1 MKKTIFNVEFEMH
14 RAHLKAYNILTVED
28 VLNNANSLFKCSM
41 EDIRLIDSSEVT
53 KTDIKHNNKHRATT
67 LPIWNY
73 IKESFDIKEF
83 LQIDTPLER
92 IKRVAYSYDY
102 YKFKEECVALIRKAH
117 LNSIP
122 ISHDEMEDCLN
133 TYVDSLEILP
143 QKPYEKNYIDIDVID
158 KKDKTEKFR
167 LLKNG
172 DIIKPVNIIS
182 VKEMSDFQLLNCLDE
197 FAIKK
202 EDFQKHIVAYD
213 ELVRRGLKKP
223 LPF

>member
-1 MKKTIFNVEFEMH
+1 MTQ
-14 RAHLKAYNILTVED
+14 
-28 VLNNANSLFKCSM
+28 
-41 EDIRLIDSSEVT
+41 
-53 KTDIKHNNKHRATT
+53 TDIQHNNKHRAATK
-67 LPIWNY
+67 PIWNH
-73 IKESFDIKEF
+73 IKENFNIKEF

-92 IKRVAYSYDY
+92 IKRVAYTYDY
-102 YKFKEECVALIRKAH
+102 YKFKDECIALIRKAH
-117 LNSIP
+117 LNSIL
-122 ISHDEMEDCLN
+122 ISQDELEDCLN
-133 TYVDSLEILP
+133 TYVDSLKISHKEG
-143 QKPYEKNYIDIDVID
+143 Y
-158 KKDKTEKFR
+158 KKDYKNFEIINKKGTKEKFR